1 MRSGPRSPVQI
12 TRQQAAAAL
21 TSLVKNNAKA
31 QIAVASKG
39 GIEPLIKIISAPA
52 PSRAP
57 SPPALPPS
65 AHEEAEAQLPN
76 MGTPPKQLTPT
87 VDLTV
92 KLVTEED
99 TMDSKQYAAAA
110 AHSDLCL
117 ACECSPRRD
126 ILPSHRYAA
135 AALSDL
141 ALVAANRDEV
151 VEKNGIMPLVS
162 LLTVADNEGKL
173 LADKAKKFAAAA
185 LARLADGHQQTAAD
199 IAQVPN

>member
-1 MRSGPRSPVQI
+1 MASGGLQLHACKCAPPRRSS
-12 TRQQAAAAL
+12 TSAL
-21 TSLVKNNAKA
+21 HA
-31 QIAVASKG
+31 
-39 GIEPLIKIISAPA
+39 
-52 PSRAP
+52 
-57 SPPALPPS
+57 S
-65 AHEEAEAQLPN
+65 AHH
-76 MGTPPKQLTPT
+76 G
-87 VDLTV
+87 
-92 KLVTEED
+92 
-99 TMDSKQYAAAA
+99 AA
-110 AHSDLCL
+110 SSLL
-117 ACECSPRRD
+117 
-126 ILPSHRYAA
+126 HRYAA

>member
-1 MRSGPRSPVQI
+1 
-12 TRQQAAAAL
+12 
-21 TSLVKNNAKA
+21 
-31 QIAVASKG
+31 
-39 GIEPLIKIISAPA
+39 
-52 PSRAP
+52 
-57 SPPALPPS
+57 
-65 AHEEAEAQLPN
+65 
-76 MGTPPKQLTPT
+76 MGTPPRQLTPT

-92 KLVTEED
+92 QLVTEED

-110 AHSDLCL
+110 ALSDLCL

>member
-1 MRSGPRSPVQI
+1 MHAPHSPVQI

-21 TSLVKNNAKA
+21 ASLVKNNAKA

-52 PSRAP
+52 PS
-57 SPPALPPS
+57 PPALPPP

-92 KLVTEED
+92 QLVTEED

-110 AHSDLCL
+110 ALSDLCL
-117 ACECSPRRD
+117 ACEGSPRRD
-126 ILPSHRYAA
+126 ILPSRRYAA

-162 LLTVADNEGKL
+162 LLTVAENEGKL

>member
-1 MRSGPRSPVQI
+1 LH
-12 TRQQAAAAL
+12 A
-21 TSLVKNNAKA
+21 
-31 QIAVASKG
+31 
-39 GIEPLIKIISAPA
+39 
-52 PSRAP
+52 
-57 SPPALPPS
+57 S
-65 AHEEAEAQLPN
+65 AHHGA
-76 MGTPPKQLTPT
+76 TPP
-87 VDLTV
+87 
-92 KLVTEED
+92 
-99 TMDSKQYAAAA
+99 
-110 AHSDLCL
+110 
-117 ACECSPRRD
+117 
-126 ILPSHRYAA
+126 PSHRYAA

>member
-1 MRSGPRSPVQI
+1 MHAPHSPVQI

-21 TSLVKNNAKA
+21 ASLVKNNAKA

-52 PSRAP
+52 PS
-57 SPPALPPS
+57 PPALPPS
-65 AHEEAEAQLPN
+65 AHEEADAQLPN
-76 MGTPPKQLTPT
+76 MVTPPRQLTPT

-92 KLVTEED
+92 QLITEED

-110 AHSDLCL
+110 
-117 ACECSPRRD
+117 
-126 ILPSHRYAA
+126 
-135 AALSDL
+135 LSDL
-141 ALVAANRDEV
+141 ALLAANRDEV
-151 VEKNGIMPLVS
+151 VEKNGIRPLVS

-199 IAQVPN
+199 IAQVRQAPPTDDLLIDS

>member
-1 MRSGPRSPVQI
+1 MHAPHSPVQI

-21 TSLVKNNAKA
+21 ASLVKNNAKA

-52 PSRAP
+52 PS
-57 SPPALPPS
+57 PPALPPS

-76 MGTPPKQLTPT
+76 MGTPPRQLTPT

-92 KLVTEED
+92 QLVTEED

-110 AHSDLCL
+110 ALSDLCL

-162 LLTVADNEGKL
+162 LLTVAENEGKL

>member
-1 MRSGPRSPVQI
+1 LHAPHSPVQI

-21 TSLVKNNAKA
+21 ASLVKNNAKA

-52 PSRAP
+52 PS
-57 SPPALPPS
+57 PPALPPP
-65 AHEEAEAQLPN
+65 APEEAEAQLPN

-92 KLVTEED
+92 QLVTEED

-110 AHSDLCL
+110 ALSDLCL

-126 ILPSHRYAA
+126 LLPSHRYAA

>member
-1 MRSGPRSPVQI
+1 
-12 TRQQAAAAL
+12 
-21 TSLVKNNAKA
+21 
-31 QIAVASKG
+31 
-39 GIEPLIKIISAPA
+39 
-52 PSRAP
+52 
-57 SPPALPPS
+57 
-65 AHEEAEAQLPN
+65 
-76 MGTPPKQLTPT
+76 MGTPPRQLTPT

-92 KLVTEED
+92 QLVTEED

-110 AHSDLCL
+110 ALSDLCL
-117 ACECSPRRD
+117 ACECSPRRGL
-126 ILPSHRYAA
+126 LPSHRYAA

-173 LADKAKKFAAAA
+173 LAKKFAAAA

-199 IAQVPN
+199 IAQVPNRLPPSSN

>member
-1 MRSGPRSPVQI
+1 MHAPHSPVQI

-21 TSLVKNNAKA
+21 ASLVKNNAKA

-52 PSRAP
+52 PS
-57 SPPALPPS
+57 PPALPPP

-92 KLVTEED
+92 QLVTEED

-110 AHSDLCL
+110 ALSDLCL
-117 ACECSPRRD
+117 ACEGSPRRD

>member
-1 MRSGPRSPVQI
+1 LHAPHSPVQI

-21 TSLVKNNAKA
+21 ASLVKNNAKA

-92 KLVTEED
+92 QLVTEED

-110 AHSDLCL
+110 ALSDLCL

-126 ILPSHRYAA
+126 PPPSHRYAA

>member
-1 MRSGPRSPVQI
+1 MHAPHSPVQI

-21 TSLVKNNAKA
+21 ASLVKNNAKA

-39 GIEPLIKIISAPA
+39 GIEPLIKIISAP
-52 PSRAP
+52 AP

-92 KLVTEED
+92 QLVTEED
-99 TMDSKQYAAAA
+99 TMDSKQCAAAA
-110 AHSDLCL
+110 ALSDLCL

-126 ILPSHRYAA
+126 LLPSHRYAA

>member
-1 MRSGPRSPVQI
+1 LHAPHSPVQI

-21 TSLVKNNAKA
+21 ASLVKNNAKA

-52 PSRAP
+52 PS
-57 SPPALPPS
+57 PPALPPP

-92 KLVTEED
+92 QLVTEED

-110 AHSDLCL
+110 ALSDLCL
-117 ACECSPRRD
+117 ACEGSPRRD

-162 LLTVADNEGKL
+162 LLTVAENEGKL

>member
-1 MRSGPRSPVQI
+1 MHAPHSPVQI

-21 TSLVKNNAKA
+21 ASLVKNNAKA
-31 QIAVASKG
+31 QTAVASKG

-52 PSRAP
+52 PSLPTR
-57 SPPALPPS
+57 PPTPPDL
-65 AHEEAEAQLPN
+65 AEAEAQLPN
-76 MGTPPKQLTPT
+76 MGSPPRQLTPT

-92 KLVTEED
+92 QLITEED

-110 AHSDLCL
+110 
-117 ACECSPRRD
+117 
-126 ILPSHRYAA
+126 
-135 AALSDL
+135 LSDL
-141 ALVAANRDEV
+141 ALLAANRDEV
-151 VEKNGIMPLVS
+151 VEKNGIRPLVS

-199 IAQVPN
+199 IAQVRQAPPTDDLLIDS

>member
-1 MRSGPRSPVQI
+1 MHAPHSPVQI

-21 TSLVKNNAKA
+21 ASLVKNNAKA

-52 PSRAP
+52 PS
-57 SPPALPPS
+57 PPALPPS

-76 MGTPPKQLTPT
+76 MGTPPRQLTPT

-92 KLVTEED
+92 QLVTEED

-110 AHSDLCL
+110 ALSDLCL

>member
-1 MRSGPRSPVQI
+1 LHAPHSPVQI

-21 TSLVKNNAKA
+21 ASLVKNNAKA

-52 PSRAP
+52 PS
-57 SPPALPPS
+57 PPALPPP

-92 KLVTEED
+92 QLVTEED
-99 TMDSKQYAAAA
+99 TMDSKQCAAAA
-110 AHSDLCL
+110 ALSDLCL

-126 ILPSHRYAA
+126 LLPSHRYAA

>member
-1 MRSGPRSPVQI
+1 LHAPHSPVQI

-21 TSLVKNNAKA
+21 ASLVKNNAKA

-92 KLVTEED
+92 QLVTEED

-110 AHSDLCL
+110 ALSDLCL
-117 ACECSPRRD
+117 ACEGSPRRD